1 MLSFAQNVNFG
12 MLTGGKLLE
21 EIQGH

>member
-1 MLSFAQNVNFG
+1 MLSFAKNVNFG